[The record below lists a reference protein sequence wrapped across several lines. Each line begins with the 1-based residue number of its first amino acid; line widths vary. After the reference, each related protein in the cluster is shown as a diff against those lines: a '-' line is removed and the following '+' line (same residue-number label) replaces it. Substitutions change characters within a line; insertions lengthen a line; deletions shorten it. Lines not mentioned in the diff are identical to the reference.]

1 MMHSLIALAQ
11 STELPPETTGFGAQ
25 LARTALSLLA
35 VCGASWWILRFAA
48 KRGILARPSQSKLLI
63 ILDRIALDARRSI
76 VIVKVGEKAL
86 VLGVSDEGIR
96 SLAELDAA
104 TLIANTT
111 PSDSSENLT
120 DTTKLKSSFKELLSS
135 AKKD

>member
-1 MMHSLIALAQ
+1 MMHLLITLAQ
-11 STELPPETTGFGAQ
+11 STEVPPETTGFGAQ

-48 KRGILARPSQSKLLI
+48 KRGILARPSQSKLLT

-96 SLAELDAA
+96 TLSELDAA
-104 TLIANTT
+104 ALLTSNP
-111 PSDSSENLT
+111 PSESSENLT
-120 DTTKLKSSFKELLSS
+120 ESTKLKSSFKELLSS